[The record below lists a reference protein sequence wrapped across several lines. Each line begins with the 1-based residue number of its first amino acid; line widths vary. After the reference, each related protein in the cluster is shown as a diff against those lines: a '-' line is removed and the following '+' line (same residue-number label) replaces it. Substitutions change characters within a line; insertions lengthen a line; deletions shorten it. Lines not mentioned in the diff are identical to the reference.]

1 MAAAEA
7 HRVIIYGG
15 KGALGSKCVEYFKSK
30 RWWVACIDM
39 VSNEQANANVLV
51 KMSEAFTEQADQV
64 TADVSQLLGENKVD
78 AILCV
83 AGGWAGGS
91 AKSKS
96 LYKNSDLMW
105 KQSVWTSL
113 ISSHLA
119 TKHLKDGGLLTLA
132 GAKASL
138 AATPGMIGYGMAKAA
153 VHQLCQSLA
162 GENSG
167 LPPGSAVIA
176 ILPVILDTPMNR
188 KSMPDADFGS
198 WTPLDFVAETFYN
211 WTTGVERPASGSLM
225 EMVTTGGKT
234 ETTPVQFQGS
244 S

>member
-7 HRVIIYGG
+7 HRIIIYGG

-30 RWWVACIDM
+30 SW
-39 VSNEQANANVLV
+39 
-51 KMSEAFTEQADQV
+51 V

-91 AKSKS
+91 AKAKS

-105 KQSVWTSL
+105 KQSVWTSV

-138 AATPGMIGYGMAKAA
+138 AGTPGRMFKCL
-153 VHQLCQSLA
+153 VSL
-162 GENSG
+162 
-167 LPPGSAVIA
+167 
-176 ILPVILDTPMNR
+176 R
-188 KSMPDADFGS
+188 
-198 WTPLDFVAETFYN
+198 
-211 WTTGVERPASGSLM
+211 R
-225 EMVTTGGKT
+225 
-234 ETTPVQFQGS
+234 
-244 S
+244 

>member
-1 MAAAEA
+1 M
-7 HRVIIYGG
+7 
-15 KGALGSKCVEYFKSK
+15 
-30 RWWVACIDM
+30 VA
-39 VSNEQANANVLV
+39 NEQANVNVLV

-91 AKSKS
+91 AKAKS

-105 KQSVWTSL
+105 KQSVWTSV

-138 AATPGMIGYGMAKAA
+138 AGTPGRMFKCL
-153 VHQLCQSLA
+153 VSL
-162 GENSG
+162 
-167 LPPGSAVIA
+167 
-176 ILPVILDTPMNR
+176 R
-188 KSMPDADFGS
+188 
-198 WTPLDFVAETFYN
+198 
-211 WTTGVERPASGSLM
+211 R
-225 EMVTTGGKT
+225 
-234 ETTPVQFQGS
+234 
-244 S
+244 